1 VQTLNLEKV
10 LLHFLKELLQP
21 GVITVDIT
29 TLQNDIALLNKVLD
43 SIQSLFPGSNP
54 NLIIQFLKQVDT
66 NPILQ
71 NIILLVVNGSGL
83 GNAEKTS

>member
-10 LLHFLKELLQP
+10 LLYFLKELLQP

-29 TLQNDIALLNKVLD
+29 TLQNDIALLNKALD
-43 SIQSLFPGSNP
+43 AVQSLFPNATP

-71 NIILLVVNGSGL
+71 NIILLVVNGG
-83 GNAEKTS
+83 K